1 LGMPFPMLMRVTD
14 EMLMLRLPRTVEQI
28 VSGPVSAAGRVAA
41 FVLLLLL
48 PGVSG
53 WAQSATPKPVASAT
67 PADWDVFAKK
77 GCATCHRVRGMGD
90 GAGGSDLGRIRS
102 GTGFFE
108 IAAAMWNHLP
118 RMRLQAR
125 GQGAEWPLLTPQE
138 LSNVIA
144 LVFTAQHQDVYG
156 DAVVGA
162 GLFVSKGCERCHPAR
177 GTNGPVGPP
186 LEELKRSSSPVL
198 LAAAMWNHG
207 AQMGEATGAAGV
219 EGATFAGTELPDIV
233 AYILAAGR
241 DPRGE
246 AAPTVFGVAERGT
259 RLFAEKGC
267 ARCHN
272 IGSSGSGRGP
282 SLGPRASGATVTELA
297 GRLWNHGPTLRAD
310 LTTPGIRV
318 PRLTGQEMADITAYL
333 HASFYF
339 DRVRGDGRRGERR
352 VQDKGC
358 LRCHTIYNKG
368 GRLAPD
374 FATSNVVSSQV
385 GQVSAMWN
393 HGRQMEN
400 LAKRRAVVL
409 PTLTA
414 QELSDITRYLAGLG
428 GGAPVGP
435 PRSK

>member
-1 LGMPFPMLMRVTD
+1 
-14 EMLMLRLPRTVEQI
+14 MLMLRLPRTLEQI

-53 WAQSATPKPVASAT
+53 WAQSATPRPVASASAM

-108 IAAAMWNHLP
+108 IAAAMWNH
-118 RMRLQAR
+118 
-125 GQGAEWPLLTPQE
+125 
-138 LSNVIA
+138 
-144 LVFTAQHQDVYG
+144 
-156 DAVVGA
+156 
-162 GLFVSKGCERCHPAR
+162 
-177 GTNGPVGPP
+177 
-186 LEELKRSSSPVL
+186 
-198 LAAAMWNHG
+198 
-207 AQMGEATGAAGV
+207 
-219 EGATFAGTELPDIV
+219 
-233 AYILAAGR
+233 
-241 DPRGE
+241 
-246 AAPTVFGVAERGT
+246 
-259 RLFAEKGC
+259 
-267 ARCHN
+267 
-272 IGSSGSGRGP
+272 
-282 SLGPRASGATVTELA
+282 
-297 GRLWNHGPTLRAD
+297 GPTLRAD

-339 DRVRGDGRRGERR
+339 DRVQGDGPRGERR

-358 LRCHTIYNKG
+358 LRCHSIYNKG

-393 HGRQMEN
+393 HGRQIKN
-400 LAKRRAVVL
+400 LAKRRPVVL

-435 PRSK
+435 PRPK

>member
-1 LGMPFPMLMRVTD
+1 MSRPPCALERFA
-14 EMLMLRLPRTVEQI
+14 
-28 VSGPVSAAGRVAA
+28 SGPAKAAGRIVA
-41 FVLLLLL
+41 FVFLLLL

-53 WAQSATPKPVASAT
+53 WAQSAAPQPAASPSAT
-67 PADWDVFAKK
+67 PADWDVFAMN
-77 GCATCHRVRGMGD
+77 GCATCHRLRGIGD
-90 GAGGSDLGRIRS
+90 GAGASDLGRIRS

-118 RMRLQAR
+118 QMRLQAR
-125 GQGAEWPLLTPQE
+125 EQGAEWPLLTPQE

-144 LVFTAQHQDVYG
+144 LMFTAQHQDVHG
-156 DAVVGA
+156 DTVVGKR
-162 GLFVSKGCERCHPAR
+162 LFVSKGCQRCHATTSA
-177 GTNGPVGPP
+177 GGSAGPP
-186 LEELKRSSSPVL
+186 LDQLKRSSSPIL
-198 LAAAMWNHG
+198 LAAVMWNHG
-207 AQMGEATGAAGV
+207 AQMAEATGAAGV

-267 ARCHN
+267 ASCHN
-272 IGSSGSGRGP
+272 VGGKGSGRGP
-282 SLGPRASGATVTELA
+282 NLGPRASRATVVELA
-297 GRLWNHGPTLRAD
+297 GRLWNHGPALRAD
-310 LTTPGIRV
+310 LTTRGVRV
-318 PRLTGQEMADITAYL
+318 PHLTGQEMADITAYL

-339 DRVRGDGRRGERR
+339 DRVQGDGRRGERR

-358 LRCHTIYNKG
+358 LKCHSIYNKG

-374 FATSNVVSSQV
+374 FATANVVSSQV
-385 GQVSAMWN
+385 GQLSAMWN

-400 LAKRRAVVL
+400 LAKRRAIVL
-409 PTLTA
+409 RTLTA

-428 GGAPVGP
+428 SGAPTGP